1 MQTNKPEVKS
11 FGDYRD
17 RDYLIVI
24 PSKGRGRHIEQL
36 PGLFP
41 NGVIYVNETELKD
54 YSESGLPL
62 IPHRITNGYG
72 AVINGILR
80 GCAEAGIRYA
90 CVFDDDSNQFVS
102 FVGNKPRRLDA
113 IQTETIIANDCQIME
128 DTGCRMICFST
139 AHHPLEYT
147 QSVPYKIGCF
157 IPQGA
162 FIVRTDCGITFT
174 EHLIESTD
182 LDFVLK
188 LCRKHRYMI
197 QDHRFVCVKKSAH
210 QEGGCNAQ
218 RTEADRLAS
227 RQYLL
232 NTWGR
237 YISYRPNRHGKIN
250 PQITVKYRH

>member
-1 MQTNKPEVKS
+1 MQTNNPTVKS
-11 FGDYRD
+11 FEDYRD

-24 PSKGRGRHIEQL
+24 PSKGRGRHIDQL

-54 YSESGLPL
+54 YRESGLPL
-62 IPHRITNGYG
+62 IPHQITNGYG
-72 AVINGILR
+72 AVINGILK
-80 GCAEAGIRYA
+80 GCSDANIKYA
-90 CVFDDDSNQFVS
+90 CIFDDDTYRFDC
-102 FVGNKPRRLDA
+102 FVGNRPRTLHPSQVEA
-113 IQTETIIANDCQIME
+113 VIANDCQILE
-128 DTGCRMICFST
+128 DIDGKMICFST
-139 AHHPLEYT
+139 AHHPLEFT

-157 IPQGA
+157 IPQGS
-162 FIVRTDCGITFT
+162 FIIRSDCGVTFT

-188 LCRKHRYMI
+188 LCRKHRFML
-197 QDHRFVCVKKSAH
+197 QDHRFVTHGRST

-250 PQITVKYRH
+250 PQIIIKYRH

>member
-1 MQTNKPEVKS
+1 MAS
-11 FGDYRD
+11 
-17 RDYLIVI
+17 
-24 PSKGRGRHIEQL
+24 SA
-36 PGLFP
+36 
-41 NGVIYVNETELKD
+41 
-54 YSESGLPL
+54 SESFSSALS
-62 IPHRITNGYG
+62 R
-72 AVINGILR
+72 A
-80 GCAEAGIRYA
+80 AE
-90 CVFDDDSNQFVS
+90 
-102 FVGNKPRRLDA
+102 
-113 IQTETIIANDCQIME
+113 
-128 DTGCRMICFST
+128 
-139 AHHPLEYT
+139 
-147 QSVPYKIGCF
+147 
-157 IPQGA
+157 
-162 FIVRTDCGITFT
+162 RTRQASLVD
-174 EHLIESTD
+174 LIESTD